1 MANGGIIGTVNTPTS
16 TTATGVWQQ
25 EEQYEAKV
33 TDTWPQRALFTT
45 NSARFATDASLT
57 KTPGSA
63 GNRKTWTFSAW
74 IKSQPTT
81 PTNSM
86 SGQAI
91 YSAGTSATNRTH
103 WYISDGYFSFRTEIS
118 DSQKIITTNRVFV
131 DPGAWY
137 HFVVAVDTTQGTDTN
152 RVKIYVNGVQETSF
166 STASYPSENDDTFV
180 NNSQAQYIGRSSW
193 TASSYFNGY
202 MAEVIL
208 VDGQALTPTSFG
220 VSNSDEVW
228 TPIPYTGTFGTN
240 GFNLQFQNSAAL
252 GTDSSPNGNT
262 YTVSNLASTDQSI
275 DYPVVNY
282 ATWNPSWSQSN
293 GNIGDVVFSEGN
305 LKTTTS
311 ANYRTYPTTIG
322 FSSGKWYWEIKRYE
336 DDGSN
341 DMHTGVMSELATPAN
356 TATWIGNAAN
366 GWVFGCDGGST
377 YTGGTESN
385 TGYTAAPNAGDIV
398 QVAFDA
404 DNGKIYFGVNGTW
417 QNSGNPATGTN
428 PAYTGLDTSLFYF
441 PCASTGSDVEGN
453 FGSPSYSISSGN
465 ADGNGYGDFE
475 YAVPSGYY
483 SINTKNLAEFG

>member
-1 MANGGIIGTVNTPTS
+1 MIILGTNSIKDTGYDVANSCRFNIGSSDHLTRSLGGSPTS
-16 TTATGVWQQ
+16 TRKATWSYWV
-25 EEQYEAKV
+25 KRS
-33 TDTWPQRALFTT
+33 TLTS
-45 NSARFATDASLT
+45 SASE
-57 KTPGSA
+57 
-63 GNRKTWTFSAW
+63 
-74 IKSQPTT
+74 I
-81 PTNSM
+81 
-86 SGQAI
+86 I
-91 YSAGTSATNRTH
+91 YSNEVADDNNRGYIQFEDNDSFRMVDSVSSTQLKTNRL
-103 WYISDGYFSFRTEIS
+103 FR
-118 DSQKIITTNRVFV
+118 DV
-131 DPGAWY
+131 GAFY
-137 HFVVAVDTTQGTDTN
+137 HICFAIDTTQGTAAN
-152 RVKIYVNGVQETSF
+152 RIKLYVNGVQETSF
-166 STASYPSENDDTFV
+166 ATASYPSQNDDLKILTGGQTNKQHISKIQGGTAYFGGYLSEFV
-180 NNSQAQYIGRSSW
+180 FI
-193 TASSYFNGY
+193 
-202 MAEVIL
+202 
-208 VDGQALTPTSFG
+208 DGQQLAPTSFG
-220 VSNSDEVW
+220 EFDEDSGIWKPIDVS
-228 TPIPYTGTFGTN
+228 GLTFGTN
-240 GFNLQFQNSAAL
+240 GFYLDFEDSSAL
-252 GTDSSPNGNT
+252 GNDVSGNGNDF
-262 YTVSNLASTDQSI
+262 TVNNLTAIDQSTDTCT
-275 DYPVVNY
+275 NNF
-282 ATWNPSWSQSN
+282 ATWNPLWSQSN

-453 FGSPSYSISSGN
+453 FGSPSYSESGGET
-465 ADGNGYGDFE
+465 DGNGYGDFE